1 MKIEQ
6 TFTIA
11 EISQKTGLS
20 QDTLRYYEK
29 INLLP
34 SPKRS
39 RNGQRE
45 YVQLDLDRVLFVT
58 HLKRTHM
65 QLKKIQEYLKYS
77 FEKNDVQCYKMLDEH
92 KNKIEAQITE
102 MLATLDI
109 LNYKL
114 KHFQEIKIGNACN
127 QKRQ

>member
-1 MKIEQ
+1 LKIEQ

-11 EISQKTGLS
+11 EISKKTGLS
-20 QDTLRYYEK
+20 QDTFRYYEK
-29 INLLP
+29 INILP

-45 YVQLDLDRVLFVT
+45 YVRLDLDRALFVT

-65 QLKKIQEYLKYS
+65 PLKKIQEYMKNS
-77 FEKNDVQCYKMLDEH
+77 FEKNDDQCYNMLDEH

-114 KHFQEIKIGNACN
+114 NHFQEIKTG
-127 QKRQ
+127 KRVKP